1 MKAFEAMERAEQ
13 RRKESVS
20 EGREEKPVGS
30 TGTSGGIGGPK
41 RRRRSSSSFKLTAN
55 ADSNLDI
62 SSADESKPEP
72 KRTKRKGR
80 KSNPTTPQRRRSRI
94 LSGGTASALSTDE
107 DHVVTGGVGALTDM
121 SSTPGGHAVG
131 PFRFPKT
138 KKSLMTDWLQE
149 SSDTTVAHMQNDDD
163 VSANYLRG
171 SRSPPGIATHLLRS
185 TAPLSPVKSVCSAK
199 KRWLR
204 QAISEDHTDE
214 PPVNGNASPSEV
226 CYGDYVT
233 PLKKRRLAS
242 YKDDQDHNTS
252 SSASSARMPNGL
264 KKKLLSNTVLE
275 AVLDH
280 ALVDMGGGGGSVARS
295 VSTDSMLSP
304 AADSSMSM
312 RSPDQSPAKEP
323 HLSEDLSCSSRDA
336 HYPDDES
343 PDAKHDENESYNNE
357 GEEEEFARCGVE
369 EEEEEEEEDEQVE
382 VEEISSPV
390 ANDDEE
396 NSQQSLL
403 AEEDD
408 VKEEDEEVKTDEPGK
423 LNVSLPDTHDDDA
436 NFAAENGLEGDDD
449 DDKAVMDLPVDDAV
463 QNVANKFEPIDED
476 SSRTEEA
483 EMVSSEI
490 EEESPLKQRPESPV
504 SAPGTPEVVT
514 KIKMSVTPIKTPEPS
529 SVFKSFFTSNVSI
542 EELEAEIEASQKA
555 RLGEEELKISAPVK
569 TSESF
574 LQVDTNNQP
583 AMTTFSSNCDPVS
596 DVSFS
601 STVSATTEEPEQ
613 YRPAG
618 ERRISEMS
626 TSNDVHVENHHNST
640 ETPTFGD
647 DVNKNKPKEKKRFS
661 LADYKKRRQTEG
673 IPIQSEPSSGVSR
686 PDDRDGPGTPTLDEE
701 LATLAAPPTLNTLPL
716 FEKLEKLEK
725 AQKESKKKGKHF
737 SIDIFSIPK
746 FYALFN
752 TLVTLIC

>member
-20 EGREEKPVGS
+20 DGREEKPAGNAGAPGV
-30 TGTSGGIGGPK
+30 GGPK

-62 SSADESKPEP
+62 SSADEGKPEP
-72 KRTKRKGR
+72 KRSKRKGR
-80 KSNPTTPQRRRSRI
+80 KSGPTTPQRRRSRI

-107 DHVVTGGVGALTDM
+107 DHVVTGGVGALTDT
-121 SSTPGGHAVG
+121 SSTPGGNAGG

-252 SSASSARMPNGL
+252 SSTSSARMPNGL
-264 KKKLLSNTVLE
+264 KKKLLSNMVLE

-312 RSPDQSPAKEP
+312 RSPDQSPAKET

-336 HYPDDES
+336 HYPYES
-343 PDAKHDENESYNNE
+343 PDAKHDEDESYNNE
-357 GEEEEFARCGVE
+357 GEEEEFARCEVE
-369 EEEEEEEEDEQVE
+369 DEEEEEEEEDEQVE

-390 ANDDEE
+390 ANEDEE
-396 NSQQSLL
+396 NSQQSFL
-403 AEEDD
+403 AEEDIKD
-408 VKEEDEEVKTDEPGK
+408 EEEEVKTDEPVK
-423 LNVSLPDTHDDDA
+423 LNVSLPDTHNDDA
-436 NFAAENGLEGDDD
+436 NFAAENGLEGDDND
-449 DDKAVMDLPVDDAV
+449 AKAVKDLPVDDAV

-483 EMVSSEI
+483 EMVSSDI

-514 KIKMSVTPIKTPEPS
+514 NVKMSVTPIKTPEPS

-542 EELEAEIEASQKA
+542 EELEAEIEASKKA
-555 RLGEEELKISAPVK
+555 RLGEEEQKISAPVK

-574 LQVDTNNQP
+574 LQVDTSNQTG
-583 AMTTFSSNCDPVS
+583 ANFTSNCDPVS

-601 STVSATTEEPEQ
+601 STVLAATDEPEQ
-613 YRPAG
+613 YRSTG
-618 ERRISEMS
+618 ERRTSEMS
-626 TSNDVHVENHHNST
+626 TSNEVHLENHQNST
-640 ETPTFGD
+640 DTSTFGD

-673 IPIQSEPSSGVSR
+673 IPIQPEPTTGVSR

-725 AQKESKKKGKHF
+725 AQKESKKKGNF
-737 SIDIFSIPK
+737 FV
-746 FYALFN
+746 F
-752 TLVTLIC
+752 